1 MKELKYNGDLKKTID
16 DTNSDFNFISEFV
29 RRMLIIFSFNCLL
42 IFFSSLIPGIELISF
57 NLNNF
62 LKMFILCTIVEIPLE
77 IGFTLYTKKR
87 YINDKKNA
95 DKNLDEIVESLN
107 QNEISVEKEQL
118 QEALLLSK
126 EIKKI
131 DIDDE
136 ELVKIINYF
145 YLLDKNEQLQ
155 VLKEIRK
162 VISENEQYEE
172 QLFLLEPNELKSVEI
187 PVEKTLKFK

>member
-1 MKELKYNGDLKKTID
+1 MKEIKYNGNFKKSID
-16 DTNSDFNFISEFV
+16 DANSDFNFSYEFGSRLLNIFSV
-29 RRMLIIFSFNCLL
+29 NVLLIISVLL
-42 IFFSSLIPGIELISF
+42 INLISF
-57 NLNNF
+57 SLSNLLKIF
-62 LKMFILCTIVEIPLE
+62 LVCAAVEIPLE

-87 YINDKKNA
+87 YINDKKMA
-95 DKNLDEIVESLN
+95 DKNLDEVIESLN

-118 QEALLLSK
+118 QEALLLS
-126 EIKKI
+126 EETKKV

-136 ELVKIINYF
+136 ELVKIIYYF

-172 QLFLLEPNELKSVEI
+172 QLFLLEPNEIKSIEI